1 MAVALAQAVQT
12 AFAALETIKAVGIP
26 QAPTTHPRAE
36 FTIAEEAEGA
46 HWQAKSV
53 EAQPSAEAAEV
64 MHAC

>member
-1 MAVALAQAVQT
+1 MLAQAVQT

-36 FTIAEEAEGA
+36 LAIAEEAEGA

-53 EAQPSAEAAEV
+53 APQPRAEAAEL
-64 MHAC
+64 MQGC